1 MYYSQLEK
9 AATLLRGTILGG
21 MEDENGNDVAAMRHW
36 RLSALVGSRFSM
48 DNSIARF
55 EQGLFQHVD
64 LAESLKAF
72 YRARAE
78 LKTKSR
84 DKYIELLKRTGEY
97 RGSRYVGYF
106 RSAGAIF
113 DLIVSLD
120 VQSLHVLCISATA
133 YRHSMC
139 VYDAC
144 ITSLNCFQAGLTSSS
159 SSTAR
164 STISKL
170 LPPWPRF
177 ISNRAYLARYA

>member
-1 MYYSQLEK
+1 M
-9 AATLLRGTILGG
+9 AMMLLQCVIGDSVGG
-21 MEDENGNDVAAMRHW
+21 
-36 RLSALVGSRFSM
+36 RFSM

-64 LAESLKAF
+64 LAESLQAF

-159 SSTAR
+159 SSMAR
-164 STISKL
+164 LALQSPSSCL
-170 LPPWPRF
+170 RG
-177 ISNRAYLARYA
+177 RASSRTERT